1 MIARA
6 YELDEMTGIGV
17 EFYEFRE
24 LGGSRRANQDD
35 MKKIKE
41 WFRKGMNIGASDEA
55 VKGKSLKSII
65 CTHAESSLAA
75 IINEA
80 NVAFELNT
88 GLFEVIETMAAE
100 HTGLT
105 PELESSEEEKIAS
118 EVPLESEGSLSE
130 REYSVASVAAFIAAG
145 TSLQV

>member
-1 MIARA
+1 MPAQLHTYVDRINTISDSPDPSALLAHSYVRYLGDLSGGQFVRRMIARA

-65 CTHAESSLAA
+65 IFVL
-75 IINEA
+75 
-80 NVAFELNT
+80 
-88 GLFEVIETMAAE
+88 M
-100 HTGLT
+100 
-105 PELESSEEEKIAS
+105 
-118 EVPLESEGSLSE
+118 LSHH
-130 REYSVASVAAFIAAG
+130 
-145 TSLQV
+145 

>member
-55 VKGKSLKSII
+55 VKGKSLKSTII
-65 CTHAESSLAA
+65 FVL
-75 IINEA
+75 
-80 NVAFELNT
+80 
-88 GLFEVIETMAAE
+88 M
-100 HTGLT
+100 
-105 PELESSEEEKIAS
+105 
-118 EVPLESEGSLSE
+118 LSHH
-130 REYSVASVAAFIAAG
+130 
-145 TSLQV
+145 